1 MWIDVSPS
9 HSEILLMCENLSVP
23 GYRLAARRLDHQAP
37 NGLLHVDWIALA
49 TSATQAD
56 GVLRAK
62 IGSGWDVTLV
72 AAGPA
77 IMREAQTRGGLA
89 VGFVVRL

>member
-1 MWIDVSPS
+1 
-9 HSEILLMCENLSVP
+9 MCEGLTVQ
-23 GYRLAARRLDHQAP
+23 GYRLMARRHDEKAP
-37 NGLLHVDWIALA
+37 GGSRHVDWIALA

-56 GVLRAK
+56 GVLRAT

-77 IMREAQTRGGLA
+77 ITREARARGGLA
-89 VGFVVRL
+89 IGFVARV

>member
-1 MWIDVSPS
+1 
-9 HSEILLMCENLSVP
+9 MCESLTVQ
-23 GYRLAARRLDHQAP
+23 GYRLTARRHDEQAP
-37 NGLLHVDWIALA
+37 GGSLHIDWIALA

-56 GVLRAK
+56 GLLRAT

-77 IMREAQTRGGLA
+77 IMREAWARGGLA
-89 VGFVVRL
+89 IGFVARV